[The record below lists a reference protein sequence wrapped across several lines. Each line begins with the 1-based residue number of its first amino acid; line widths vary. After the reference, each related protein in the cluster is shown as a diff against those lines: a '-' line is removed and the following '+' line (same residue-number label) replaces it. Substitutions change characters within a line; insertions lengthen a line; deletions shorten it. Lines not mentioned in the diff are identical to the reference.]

1 MSHPGRL
8 VVFEGPDHV
17 GRSTHA
23 RFVTERLEAHGV
35 ASVTFGLARSRLLGD
50 QIKREGPEIHDYGSR
65 TRALLY
71 ATDLHDQLIHEIM
84 PAYRAGYVV
93 IADRYTITPVVREE
107 MRGAPLTWLQGL
119 YDGAPSPDAS
129 IILDIGPRR
138 LLDRVLYTQGGLER
152 LSRYECGLDLGLG
165 TTSTTSFLAYQKK
178 MRKRF
183 RQIAGE
189 TGAHIVS
196 TNGTPLEVHSRV
208 WEAILPVVSEMLE
221 PIQITNDSNE

>member
-1 MSHPGRL
+1 MDHPGRL
-8 VVFEGPDHV
+8 IVFEGPDHV

-23 RFVTERLEAHGV
+23 RFVKERLEAHGV
-35 ASVTFGLARSRLLGD
+35 ASVTFGLARSRLLGE
-50 QIKREGPEIHDYGSR
+50 QIKREGHGIHHYGSR

-71 ATDLHDQLIHEIM
+71 ATDLHDQLIHEII

-93 IADRYTITPVVREE
+93 IADRYTITPAVREE
-107 MRGAPLTWLQGL
+107 MRGTPLSWLQGL
-119 YDGAPSPDAS
+119 YDGAPDPDAT

-138 LLDRVLYTQGGLER
+138 LLDRILYAQGGLER
-152 LSRYECGLDLGLG
+152 LSNYECGLDLGLG

-183 RQIAGE
+183 REIASE
-189 TGAHIVS
+189 TDAHIIS

-208 WEAILPVVSEMLE
+208 WDAIHPVVSGMLE
-221 PIQITNDSNE
+221 PIQITNGSDE